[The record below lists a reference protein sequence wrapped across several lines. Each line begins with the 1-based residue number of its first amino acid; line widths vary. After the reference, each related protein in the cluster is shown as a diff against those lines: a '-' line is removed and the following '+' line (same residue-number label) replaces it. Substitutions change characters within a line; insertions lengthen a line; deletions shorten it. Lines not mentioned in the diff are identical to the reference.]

1 MTENVFTTGRCLCGA
16 VSYEI
21 TGEPARMA
29 ACHCKDCQRSS
40 GTGHMPLA
48 FFKETDVA
56 ITGETASYDAT
67 ADSGNVNTRHFCPRC
82 GSRLFSRNSAR
93 PGVIG
98 IAVGCADENAWFS
111 PQVAV
116 YNKRCEVWDGIPLD
130 IPKFDEM
137 PPPPK

>member
-21 TGEPARMA
+21 TGE
-29 ACHCKDCQRSS
+29 
-40 GTGHMPLA
+40 
-48 FFKETDVA
+48 
-56 ITGETASYDAT
+56 TASYDAT
-67 ADSGNVNTRHFCPRC
+67 AYSGNVNTRRFCPRC

-98 IAVGCADENAWFS
+98 IAVGCADDNARFS
-111 PQVAV
+111 PQAAV